1 MIFFTITEVFKSSL
15 CKMKSIF
22 VVALLALIANANS
35 LPALGDRSLAY
46 STMIAGSADGLS
58 ENAALS
64 FNALAENGKLY
75 Q

>member
-1 MIFFTITEVFKSSL
+1 
-15 CKMKSIF
+15 MKSIF

-46 STMIAGSADGLS
+46 STMKAGSADGLS
-58 ENAALS
+58 ENTALS
-64 FNALAENGKLY
+64 ANALAENGMLY

>member
-1 MIFFTITEVFKSSL
+1 
-15 CKMKSIF
+15 MKSIF

-46 STMIAGSADGLS
+46 SAMKVGSADGLS

-64 FNALAENGKLY
+64 ANAPAENGTLY